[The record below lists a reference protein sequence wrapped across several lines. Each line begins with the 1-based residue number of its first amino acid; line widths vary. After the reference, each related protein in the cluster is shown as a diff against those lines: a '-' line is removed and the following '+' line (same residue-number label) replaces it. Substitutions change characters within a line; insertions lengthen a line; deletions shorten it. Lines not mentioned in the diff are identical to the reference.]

1 MTSPP
6 SRSTRAATSAAAGG
20 NSSSLHSIGSMPR
33 VRGAAFFGVR
43 RRTGARLRFAL
54 VLVFVATLDPPRLVQ
69 CRVTGTACRREALHL
84 RCGRRSACIYFR
96 TVYVFGLEVRRMRN
110 NGALHSPMKNLRK
123 DLYAVARDA
132 EALLK
137 ATAEVTNDRVQ
148 EVRSRTEKTL
158 RAAMEHLS
166 DDRLRAQVRRVATTT
181 DDYVRERPWAVIGTA
196 AGVGLLIGLLLRRD

>member
-1 MTSPP
+1 
-6 SRSTRAATSAAAGG
+6 
-20 NSSSLHSIGSMPR
+20 
-33 VRGAAFFGVR
+33 
-43 RRTGARLRFAL
+43 
-54 VLVFVATLDPPRLVQ
+54 
-69 CRVTGTACRREALHL
+69 
-84 RCGRRSACIYFR
+84 
-96 TVYVFGLEVRRMRN
+96 MRN
-110 NGALHSPMKNLRK
+110 NGALHSPLKNLRK

-137 ATAEVTNDRVQ
+137 ATAEITNDRVQ

-166 DDRLRAQVRRVATTT
+166 DDRLRAQVRRVAETT